1 MADSLVMSSENSSI
15 GDAVSGR
22 GEGASNEDED
32 LYYIPERR
40 LSLDLGPAPMDTSH
54 WHFVDQALSPAESY
68 GSLNS
73 DDPEEKEDEEGSS
86 TRVQLERAESFS
98 SCYSIDSNDCEKI
111 ILREKSRD
119 DTAEPSNKLE
129 LIQDPDEI
137 KHPSLT
143 LKFTFKA
150 LCDTLKKLQMEF
162 STFKWKLWT
171 HFPQPFSG
179 SQSMDIVGLVDRLL
193 ETYGC
198 EKSVVITRT
207 VLVTMSKNKL
217 AEFLQTLCTKNEVRY
232 ELCTALKKKFAEEL
246 IMEGETMPLDD
257 IYTDLLIS
265 SAADNGPNIEHE
277 IMKIDKLNTKR
288 TPDKLLSL
296 AETLSQEMLNS
307 CHARLM
313 FLHGVAG
320 SGKSMF
326 IKKLVLDWALER
338 SHQHF
343 SFIFPLALRELKQFE
358 SSEISLEEIIW
369 TLYPE
374 TKRLKIES
382 LKGEDNALFIFDGL
396 DEYTEEFDFAQTE
409 IHSDSSSRVSL
420 NINLV
425 NILRGRLLSNSMCLV
440 TTRPQVNPFAPWD
453 AHYDELEVCGFSDA
467 NKDEYFKKRFKDP
480 NQAAT
485 VIQYVKSLK
494 SLHIMCHLPLVC
506 TLVADECQR
515 IFRETRSVAKLP
527 RSLTYMYTKLL
538 LTLVRHLRKTRAPDL
553 LSPEAEQNFLLE
565 LGKLAF
571 TMLEKGQF
579 KIASTNWPE
588 SIAKEAVVRS
598 GLCTQYTITPY
609 VLFYEDMVSF
619 LHPTVQEYLAALY
632 AYLTSRNQEKNIFDV
647 KPKFSMYPKGHKIMD
662 LYKAAMEKSLQSQDG
677 KLDMFL
683 RFLFGMACKTNQE
696 LLHPFLK
703 SPTKAGDLTRDCV
716 SLIKKVKEPSASN
729 NLQRCLEELGDVS
742 F

>member
-1 MADSLVMSSENSSI
+1 
-15 GDAVSGR
+15 
-22 GEGASNEDED
+22 
-32 LYYIPERR
+32 
-40 LSLDLGPAPMDTSH
+40 MD
-54 WHFVDQALSPAESY
+54 
-68 GSLNS
+68 
-73 DDPEEKEDEEGSS
+73 
-86 TRVQLERAESFS
+86 
-98 SCYSIDSNDCEKI
+98 
-111 ILREKSRD
+111 
-119 DTAEPSNKLE
+119 
-129 LIQDPDEI
+129 
-137 KHPSLT
+137 
-143 LKFTFKA
+143 
-150 LCDTLKKLQMEF
+150 EF

-179 SQSMDIVGLVDRLL
+179 SQSMDIVDLVDRLL
-193 ETYGC
+193 ETFGC

-207 VLVTMSKNKL
+207 VLVTMSKSKL
-217 AEFLQTLCTKNEVRY
+217 AEFLQTLCTKNEIRY
-232 ELCTALKKKFAEEL
+232 ELRTALKKKFAEEL
-246 IMEGETMPLDD
+246 IMEGETVPLDD
-257 IYTDLLIS
+257 IYTDLCIS

-307 CHARLM
+307 CYPRLM

-326 IKKLVLDWALER
+326 VKKLVLDWALER

-358 SSEISLEEIIW
+358 SSEISLEEIVW

-382 LKGEDNALFIFDGL
+382 LKSEDNALFIFDGL

-425 NILRGRLLSNSMCLV
+425 NILRGRLLSSSMCLV

-453 AHYDELEVCGFSDA
+453 THYDELEVCGFSDA
-467 NKDEYFKKRFKDP
+467 SKDEYFKKRFKDP

-538 LTLVRHLRKTRAPDL
+538 LTLVRQLRKTRAPDL

-579 KIASTNWPE
+579 KIVSKDWPE
-588 SIAKEAVVRS
+588 SIAEEAVVRS

-619 LHPTVQEYLAALY
+619 IHPTVQEYLAALY

-647 KPKFSMYPKGHKIMD
+647 KPKFSMYPKGHKIID

-703 SPTKAGDLTRDCV
+703 SPAKAGDLTRDCV
-716 SLIKKVKEPSASN
+716 SLIKKVKEPSASS
-729 NLQRCLEELGDVS
+729 NLQRCLEELEM
-742 F
+742 